1 MLAVRAGRAFDG
13 ERAVPTGALILTD
26 GGRITGIEPASADPP
41 DGWPLV
47 ESPGATLLPGL
58 IDTHVHLGGDSG
70 MGALDRLPG
79 YDDAELAGVIERAL
93 RRQARA
99 GVTTVRDLGDRR
111 WSVLEWRDRV
121 AVAGGE
127 GTTSHPTIVASGP
140 PITSPAGHC
149 WSMGGEA
156 HGAEELR
163 QAVRQRAERR
173 VDVVKIMASGGA
185 ATPGTDVLACQF
197 RLDELRLVVEEA
209 HALGLP
215 VTAHAHGLPAVE
227 QAVAAGVD
235 GIEHC
240 GCLTA
245 SGMEVPDDLLEALA
259 VGGIQVCPTLGKTAD
274 ATPPPALAKIMARTG
289 MTWEGRLAM
298 VGRMHRAGV
307 RLISGADSGISAG
320 KPHGILP
327 EAIIDL
333 VDAGLTPVEALAS
346 ATSAAARSCGLADR
360 KGRLRVGYD
369 ADLLLVDG
377 DPLAD
382 VTALRRVAAVVLRGQ
397 AVAGPGNDQVC

>member
-13 ERAVPTGALILTD
+13 ERAVPNGALILTD

-47 ESPGATLLPGL
+47 ESPGATR
-58 IDTHVHLGGDSG
+58 
-70 MGALDRLPG
+70 ADRYP
-79 YDDAELAGVIERAL
+79 RPPL
-93 RRQARA
+93 RRQRHGSAGPASRLRRRRAGRRHRAGAAQAGEDRRDDGGILATAAGRCWNGATGSRPPARA
-99 GVTTVRDLGDRR
+99 QPAIRRSSLLDRR
-111 WSVLEWRDRV
+111 
-121 AVAGGE
+121 
-127 GTTSHPTIVASGP
+127 
-140 PITSPAGHC
+140 SPA
-149 WSMGGEA
+149 
-156 HGAEELR
+156 R
-163 QAVRQRAERR
+163 RATAGPWVARR
-173 VDVVKIMASGGA
+173 TAPRSSATLSANGRTAGWTLSRSWPA
-185 ATPGTDVLACQF
+185 AAPRPLAPTF
-197 RLDELRLVVEEA
+197 
-209 HALGLP
+209 LP
-215 VTAHAHGLPAVE
+215 V
-227 QAVAAGVD
+227 
-235 GIEHC
+235 
-240 GCLTA
+240 
-245 SGMEVPDDLLEALA
+245 SSR
-259 VGGIQVCPTLGKTAD
+259 LGKTAD

-327 EAIIDL
+327 EAVIDL
-333 VDAGLTPVEALAS
+333 VDAGLTPAEALAS

-382 VTALRRVAAVVLRGQ
+382 VTGCAALPLWSCAAKPLSDPATVRSADRCRVAVRVPWRVSGCA
-397 AVAGPGNDQVC
+397 AGEWPARHRRRPQRAGAR